1 MTSAVNR
8 AGGNYPPRPITSNE
22 RKLAQVDQIVGQAKH
37 TYHQALG
44 SIREGQKARSGTL
57 PEEKGF
63 FKSCWDKLTSIF

>member
-1 MTSAVNR
+1 MASAANGP
-8 AGGNYPPRPITSNE
+8 GGYYPRRPITSNE

-37 TYHQALG
+37 TYYQALG

-57 PEEKGF
+57 TEEKGF